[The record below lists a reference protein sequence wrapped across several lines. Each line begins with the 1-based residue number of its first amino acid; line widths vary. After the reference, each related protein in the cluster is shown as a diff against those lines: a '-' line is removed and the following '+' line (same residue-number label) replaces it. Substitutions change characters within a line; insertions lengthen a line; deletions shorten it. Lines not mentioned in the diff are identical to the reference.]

1 MESFL
6 ELPIRHSLLNQSL
19 SILRVIWLVRILL
32 SYLPLILNPLISF
45 PETIHSHPLLSSL
58 ETLLSILLNQES
70 CLGLTLNSDSGV
82 ISGSPSQSITT
93 QNVIIKAENPVSDQ
107 SFTLS
112 FTTRILPTLLYYS
125 QEVDYTPI
133 NKPFSITPECDGDYL
148 QYSLEE
154 GSLPSGL
161 SLDSSSGVIEGSPI
175 NSTQLVSLTVRATN
189 EVGSIQS
196 IVSICI
202 RIPLSLFQYPK
213 SSYRL
218 VRGKSFV
225 VIPTVEGD
233 APRFRVTSGILP
245 DGLRVDETT
254 G

>member
-19 SILRVIWLVRILL
+19 SILRVIWLVRRFL
-32 SYLPLILNPLISF
+32 SYPPLIFNPLISF
-45 PETIHSHPLLSSL
+45 LETIHSHPLLSSL
-58 ETLLSILLNQES
+58 ETLLSIQLNQES
-70 CLGLTLNSDSGV
+70 CLLVSLSIQILESYL
-82 ISGSPSQSITT
+82 SPSQSITT

-125 QEVDYTPI
+125 QEIYYTPI

-161 SLDSSSGVIEGSPI
+161 SFDSSSGVIEESPI
-175 NSTQLVSLTVRATN
+175 NSTRFIN
-189 EVGSIQS
+189 I
-196 IVSICI
+196 
-202 RIPLSLFQYPK
+202 K
-213 SSYRL
+213 SY
-218 VRGKSFV
+218 
-225 VIPTVEGD
+225 
-233 APRFRVTSGILP
+233 
-245 DGLRVDETT
+245 
-254 G
+254 